1 MSLSMPQQGNLR
13 AHDSYDP
20 GNSFKHAIK
29 LNVDMIVVISSLQA
43 LQIIQYMMQGAA
55 CDTMGFHIE
64 LHQDLPSNPH
74 PCLPDNPSPAHRDPG
89 KDCDRHVIRGILYQ
103 AT

>member
-64 LHQDLPSNPH
+64 LHQDLPSNPR
-74 PCLPDNPSPAHRDPG
+74 PCLPDTPSPAHRDPG

>member
-1 MSLSMPQQGNLR
+1 
-13 AHDSYDP
+13 
-20 GNSFKHAIK
+20 
-29 LNVDMIVVISSLQA
+29 MIVVISSLQA
-43 LQIIQYMMQGAA
+43 LQIYAIIQYMMQGAA

-64 LHQDLPSNPH
+64 LHQDLPSNPR
-74 PCLPDNPSPAHRDPG
+74 PCLPDTPSPAHRDPG